1 MATETKKRYEA
12 LVSFSGIISMG
23 KGEVREIADEKIV
36 KDLLKAKY
44 IKEVK

>member
-1 MATETKKRYEA
+1 MADTTKKYEA
-12 LVSFSGIISMG
+12 LVSFCGLVSMG
-23 KGEVREIADEKIV
+23 KGEVKEIKDDKIV